1 MKTIIHDAIAIR
13 HHEETNDRFG
23 TYTELNIT
31 DINGAE
37 HTITIWHAET
47 DDKDLQMQND
57 LNEQDTAGKRTEAR
71 QLESMADELFPGH
84 ESPWKS

>member
-13 HHEETNDRFG
+13 HHEQTNDTSG

-47 DDKDLQMQND
+47 DDEDLQMQND
-57 LNEQDTAGKRTEAR
+57 LNEQETTKLTEAR
-71 QLESMADELFPGH
+71 TQESMADELFPGH
-84 ESPWKS
+84 ESPWKN